1 MFVLLEH
8 QTDSDVHWDL
18 MIELP
23 GRRKLATW
31 RLAENPIA
39 CQSAAIA
46 AEPIGDH
53 RRAYLEHE
61 GDIGRGRGSVTRVD
75 RGEVRMIH
83 RDAERLVVELC
94 GRSLRGT
101 YQFASSRNESVEL
114 TRLEPGAGD
123 V

>member
-8 QTDSDVHWDL
+8 QSDSGVHWDL

-23 GRRKLATW
+23 GRKKLATW

-39 CQSAAIA
+39 CQSEPIT

-53 RRAYLEHE
+53 RRVYLEHE
-61 GDIGRGRGSVTRVD
+61 GDIGGGRGSVTRVD
-75 RGEVRMIH
+75 RGEARLIH
-83 RDAERLVVELC
+83 RDAERLVVDLC

-101 YQFASSRNESVEL
+101 YQFASSRHDTVEL
-114 TRLEPGAGD
+114 TRLDPEPGE

>member
-8 QTDSDVHWDL
+8 QSDSGVHWDL

-23 GRRKLATW
+23 GREKLATW

-39 CQSAAIA
+39 CEGAAIT

-53 RRAYLEHE
+53 RRVYLDYE
-61 GDIGRGRGSVTRVD
+61 GDIGLGRGSVERMD
-75 RGEVRMIH
+75 RGETRLIH
-83 RDAERLVVELC
+83 CDAERVVVELC

-101 YQFASSRNESVEL
+101 FQLASSRPDVVEF
-114 TRLEPGAGD
+114 TRLDPEPGDG
-123 V
+123 